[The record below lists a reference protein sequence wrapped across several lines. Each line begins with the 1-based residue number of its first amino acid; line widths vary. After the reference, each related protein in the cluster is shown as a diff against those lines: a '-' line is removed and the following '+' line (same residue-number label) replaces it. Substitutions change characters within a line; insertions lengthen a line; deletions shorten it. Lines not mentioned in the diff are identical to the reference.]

1 MTINRFLRN
10 FYWGSW
16 LAIISL
22 SVSHGQF
29 FNRPTY
35 DTTSTQGIQY
45 RVEIGGLASSKN
57 TTPFWLQSNQFGT
70 ISRESPSGIAA
81 VELAG
86 LWGDARQTHRPY
98 VKAAVE
104 VVGNLNRAS
113 RLVLPQA
120 YAAVRWGHGELY
132 VGRRKEING
141 LTDTLLS
148 SGSIAWSGNALPI
161 TQIRLGTR
169 DFAPLKFTN
178 GFIAVN
184 AFFSHG
190 WFANSDSMRNVKL
203 HAKSLFI
210 RLGKPTS
217 TFRLYGGINH
227 FVQWGGYT
235 PYVNRYPNLPVGSLT
250 KNGYIPSDWKAYKA
264 AVLPIGQPGGDE
276 RFTTIDTLNQIG
288 NHLGSIDFGM
298 DAQVGQSNL
307 YAYYQH
313 LYEDNSDI
321 KFQNFPDGLFGLR
334 WKNLSKKAG
343 QFIQIK
349 QLTVECLTSLNR
361 SGTDPIYGGDDYFF
375 NAQYLGGWTNQNNV
389 IGTPV
394 FTRTAD
400 IPAEVR
406 RSSNWLNRD
415 RSINNNAVQ
424 TFHLGLYALL
434 GQQIPIVLMA
444 TTNKYH
450 EWPNTAK
457 YYNQFYSSLEI
468 NNISLGRS
476 NGLKAGVKLAYD
488 TGAIFT
494 SNFGTML
501 TIRKTGIIR

>member
-1 MTINRFLRN
+1 MGAL
-10 FYWGSW
+10 
-16 LAIISL
+16 
-22 SVSHGQF
+22 V
-29 FNRPTY
+29 
-35 DTTSTQGIQY
+35 
-45 RVEIGGLASSKN
+45 SSKN

-70 ISRESPSGIAA
+70 IPRESPSGILD

-86 LWGDARQTHRPY
+86 LWGNARQRRHPY
-98 VKAAVE
+98 FKVAIEA
-104 VVGNLNRAS
+104 VGNLNRAS

-141 LTDTLLS
+141 LADTLLS
-148 SGSIAWSGNALPI
+148 SGSVAWSGNAVPI

-178 GFIAVN
+178 GFVAIS

-190 WFANSDSMRNVKL
+190 WFTNSDSVQNVRL

-210 RLGKPTS
+210 RLGKSTS
-217 TFRLYGGINH
+217 KFRLYGGINH

-235 PYVNRYPNLPVGSLT
+235 PYINRYSNVPAGALT
-250 KNGYIPSDWKAYKA
+250 KNGYIPSGWKAYKA

-276 RFTTIDTLNQIG
+276 HFTTIDTLNQIG
-288 NHLGSIDFGM
+288 NHLGSIDFAM
-298 DAQVGQSNL
+298 DVMLGQSNF

-313 LYEDNSDI
+313 LYEDNSGLL
-321 KFQNFPDGLFGLR
+321 FQNFPDGLFGLR
-334 WKNLSKKAG
+334 WKNMLTRTG
-343 QFIQIK
+343 QIIQIK
-349 QLTVECLTSLNR
+349 QVTVEFLTSLNR

-389 IGTPV
+389 IGTPI

-406 RSSNWLNRD
+406 KTSKWLNRD
-415 RSINNNAVQ
+415 RSVNNNAVQ
-424 TFHLGLYALL
+424 TIHFGFYALVK
-434 GQQIPIVLMA
+434 QRIPIVIMA

-468 NNISLGRS
+468 NNLLINKTSW
-476 NGLKAGVKLAYD
+476 LKAGIKLAYD
-488 TGAIFT
+488 TGDIF
-494 SNFGTML
+494 SNNFGAML
-501 TIRKTGIIR
+501 TLKRVGIINSQN